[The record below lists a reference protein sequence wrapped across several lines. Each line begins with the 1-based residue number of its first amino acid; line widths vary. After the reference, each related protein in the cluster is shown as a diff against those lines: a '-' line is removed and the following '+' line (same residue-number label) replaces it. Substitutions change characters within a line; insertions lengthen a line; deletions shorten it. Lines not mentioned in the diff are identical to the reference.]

1 MPHAR
6 IAPVTTETFAS
17 ELPLSGLRVLDVG
30 TYIAAP
36 VTALVLGDYGAD
48 VIKVEQP
55 GVGDPNRI
63 IQSSHAYPKSPV
75 NYPWEMDS
83 RNKRSIA
90 LDLHHPEGRAAME
103 RLIARADVLVTN
115 FPLRLRERMRLR
127 WEDLRE
133 AHPRLVY
140 ASLTGFGEAGPERD
154 QPGFDSTAYFART
167 GFLDIN
173 RYEDQ
178 PPHFSM
184 PAAGDRATAMS
195 LVSAIL
201 LALMQRER
209 SGRGARVSTS
219 LLAAGLWSNG
229 VAVQAALVGATL
241 PLRPPRERPRS
252 ALGNCYLCSDGR
264 WFSIALPMEERF
276 WAGLCRVVGRP
287 ELEHDERFAST
298 AARRANAAA
307 LTAVFDQIFARQD
320 WAHWRERLTAERMI
334 FAPIT
339 RVTDLVDD
347 PQARAAQ
354 AIVESDNPEM
364 PLTLAVPFRIEDVEP
379 RRAGRAPALG
389 EHSSEIL
396 REAGFATQ
404 EIERLRAAGVIDGR

>member
-1 MPHAR
+1 MM
-6 IAPVTTETFAS
+6 TDAS
-17 ELPLSGLRVLDVG
+17 ATELPLAGLRVLDVG

-36 VTALVLGDYGAD
+36 VTALVLGDHGAD

-55 GVGDPNRI
+55 GVGDPNRV
-63 IQSSHAYPKSPV
+63 IQSSHAYPKSAV
-75 NYPWEMDS
+75 NYPWEMDA

-201 LALMQRER
+201 LALMRREK
-209 SGRGARVSTS
+209 SGRGGRVSTS

-252 ALGNCYLCSDGR
+252 ALGNCYLCKDGR

-276 WAGLCRVVGRP
+276 WPGLCRVVGRP
-287 ELEHDERFAST
+287 ELEHDARFATT
-298 AARRANAAA
+298 AMRRANAAE
-307 LTAVFDQIFARQD
+307 LTALFDAVFAQQD

-339 RVTDLVDD
+339 RVTDLADD

-354 AIVESDNPEM
+354 AIVESDNPDM
-364 PLTLAVPFRIEDVEP
+364 PLTLAVPFRIEGVEP
-379 RRAGRAPALG
+379 RRPGRAPALG
-389 EHSSEIL
+389 EHSGEIL
-396 REAGFATQ
+396 REAGFAPE
-404 EIERLRAAGVIDGR
+404 EIERLRTAGVVGGG

>member
-1 MPHAR
+1 M
-6 IAPVTTETFAS
+6 TSETSAT
-17 ELPLSGLRVLDVG
+17 ELPLAGLRVLDVG

-36 VTALVLGDYGAD
+36 VTALVLGEYGAD

-55 GVGDPNRI
+55 GVGDPNRV

-75 NYPWEMDS
+75 NYPWEMDA

-127 WEDLRE
+127 WEDLHA

-154 QPGFDSTAYFART
+154 QPGFDSTAYFARS

-201 LALMQRER
+201 LALMRREK
-209 SGRGARVSTS
+209 SGRGGRVSTS

-252 ALGNCYLCSDGR
+252 ALGNCYRCKDGR

-276 WAGLCRVVGRP
+276 WPGLCRVVGRP
-287 ELEHDERFAST
+287 ELEHDARFAT
-298 AARRANAAA
+298 TPARRANAAA
-307 LTAVFDQIFARQD
+307 LTAVFDAVFVAED
-320 WAHWRERLTAERMI
+320 WAHWRERLRAERMI

-339 RVTDLVDD
+339 RVTDLGED

-364 PLTLAVPFRIEDVEP
+364 PLTLAVPFRIEGVEP
-379 RRAGRAPALG
+379 RRPGRAPALG

-396 REAGFATQ
+396 REAGFAPD
-404 EIERLRAAGVIDGR
+404 EIARLRTAGVVGGV

>member
-1 MPHAR
+1 
-6 IAPVTTETFAS
+6 VTTEPSAT
-17 ELPLSGLRVLDVG
+17 ELPLAGLRVLDVG

-36 VTALVLGDYGAD
+36 VTALVLGEYGAD
-48 VIKVEQP
+48 VVKVEQP
-55 GVGDPNRI
+55 GVGDPNRV
-63 IQSSHAYPKSPV
+63 IQASHAYPKSPV

-90 LDLHHPEGRAAME
+90 LDLHHAEGRAALE

-115 FPLRLRERMRLR
+115 FPLKLRERMRLR
-127 WEDLRE
+127 WEDLRD
-133 AHPRLVY
+133 AHPQLVY

-154 QPGFDSTAYFART
+154 QPGFDSTAYFARS

-201 LALMQRER
+201 LALMRRSR
-209 SGRGARVSTS
+209 SGRGGRVSTS

-229 VAVQAALVGATL
+229 VAVQAALLGSTL

-252 ALGNCYLCSDGR
+252 ALGNTYRARDGR

-276 WAGLCRVVGRP
+276 WPGLCRVVDRP
-287 ELEHDERFAST
+287 ELELDARFAT
-298 AARRANAAA
+298 TTERRANAAE
-307 LTAVFDQIFARQD
+307 LVRIFDTVFAQED
-320 WAHWRERLTAERMI
+320 WAVWRERLMAERMI
-334 FAPIT
+334 FSPIT
-339 RVTDLVDD
+339 RVEDLVDD

-354 AIVESDNPEM
+354 AIIESANPAM
-364 PLTLAVPFRIEDVEP
+364 PLTLAAPFRIEGVEP
-379 RRAGRAPALG
+379 RPAGRAPALG
-389 EHSSEIL
+389 EHSNEIL
-396 REAGFATQ
+396 REAGIAPDA
-404 EIERLRAAGVIDGR
+404 IERLRAAGIVGGS

>member
-1 MPHAR
+1 MP
-6 IAPVTTETFAS
+6 PEDSAS

-36 VTALVLGDYGAD
+36 VAATVLGDYGAE

-55 GVGDPNRI
+55 GAGDPNRI
-63 IQSSHAYPKSPV
+63 IQASHAYPKCAV
-75 NYPWEMDS
+75 NYPWEMDG

-90 LDLHHPEGRAAME
+90 LDIVRAEGRDALEA
-103 RLIARADVLVTN
+103 LIARADVLVTN

-127 WEDLRE
+127 WDDLRD

-154 QPGFDSTAYFART
+154 QPGFDSTAYFARS

-173 RYEDQ
+173 RYENQ

-201 LALMQRER
+201 LALMRRAQ
-209 SGRGARVSTS
+209 SGRGGRVSTS

-229 VAVQAALVGATL
+229 VAVQAALLGATL

-252 ALGNCYLCSDGR
+252 ALGNTYRARDGR

-276 WAGLCRVVGRP
+276 WPGLCRVVDRP
-287 ELEHDERFAST
+287 ELELDTRFATT
-298 AARRANAAA
+298 AERRANAAA
-307 LTAVFDQIFARQD
+307 LVRVFDEVFAQED
-320 WAHWRERLTAERMI
+320 WAVWRERLMAERMI
-334 FAPIT
+334 FSPIT
-339 RVTDLVDD
+339 RVEDLADD

-354 AIVESDNPEM
+354 AIIESTNPDM
-364 PLTLAVPFRIEDVEP
+364 PLTLAAPFRIEGVEP
-379 RRAGRAPALG
+379 RPAGRAPRLG

-396 REAGFATQ
+396 REAGIAQ
-404 EIERLRAAGVIDGR
+404 DAIERLRAAGIVGGN

>member
-1 MPHAR
+1 MP
-6 IAPVTTETFAS
+6 TEVSAS

-36 VTALVLGDYGAD
+36 VATTVLGDYGAD
-48 VIKVEQP
+48 VIKIEQP
-55 GVGDPNRI
+55 GTGDPNRV
-63 IQSSHAYPKSPV
+63 IQSSHAYPKSAV
-75 NYPWEMDS
+75 NYPWEMDG

-90 LDLHHPEGRAAME
+90 LDIVRPEGRAALE
-103 RLIARADVLVTN
+103 ALIRRADVLVTN

-127 WEDLRE
+127 YDDLRD
-133 AHPRLVY
+133 AHPRLIY

-154 QPGFDSTAYFART
+154 QPGFDSTAYFARS

-195 LVSAIL
+195 IVSAIL
-201 LALMQRER
+201 VTLLRRER
-209 SGRGARVSTS
+209 TGRGAMVSTS

-229 VAVQAALVGATL
+229 VAVQAALVGSIL

-252 ALGNCYLCSDGR
+252 ALGNCYCASDGR

-276 WAGLCRVVGRP
+276 WPGLCRVVDRP
-287 ELEHDERFAST
+287 ELELDARFAT
-298 AARRANAAA
+298 TEVRRKNAAE
-307 LTAVFDQIFARQD
+307 LTRLFDEVFARED
-320 WAHWRERLTAERMI
+320 WAHWRERLMAERMI
-334 FAPIT
+334 FSPIT
-339 RVTDLVDD
+339 RVEDLVDD

-354 AIVESDNPEM
+354 AIIESDNPDM
-364 PLTLAVPFRIEDVEP
+364 PLTLAAPFRIEGVEP
-379 RRAGRAPALG
+379 RPAGRAPRLG
-389 EHSSEIL
+389 EHSNEIL
-396 REAGFATQ
+396 REAGFDV
-404 EIERLRAAGVIDGR
+404 EDIERLRAAGVVGGD

>member
-1 MPHAR
+1 MQTR
-6 IAPVTTETFAS
+6 NDES
-17 ELPLSGLRVLDVG
+17 ELPLAGLRVLDVG

-36 VTALVLGDYGAD
+36 VATTVLGDYGAD
-48 VIKVEQP
+48 VIKIEQP
-55 GVGDPNRI
+55 GTGDPNRV
-63 IQSSHAYPKSPV
+63 IQSSHAYPKSAV
-75 NYPWEMDS
+75 NYPWEMDG

-90 LDLHHPEGRAAME
+90 LDIVRPEGRAALE
-103 RLIARADVLVTN
+103 ALIRRADVLVTN

-127 WEDLRE
+127 YDDLRE
-133 AHPRLVY
+133 AHPRLIY

-154 QPGFDSTAYFART
+154 QPGFDSTAYFARS

-195 LVSAIL
+195 IVSAVLVAL
-201 LALMQRER
+201 LRRER
-209 SGRGARVSTS
+209 TGRGAMVSTS

-229 VAVQAALVGATL
+229 VAVQAALLGSTL

-252 ALGNCYLCSDGR
+252 ALGNCYRAKDGR

-276 WAGLCRVVGRP
+276 WPGLCRAVDRP
-287 ELEHDERFAST
+287 ELELDARFATT
-298 AARRANAAA
+298 AVRRANAAE
-307 LTAVFDQIFARQD
+307 LTRVFDDVFAQED
-320 WAHWRERLTAERMI
+320 WAHWRERLMAERMI
-334 FAPIT
+334 FSPIT
-339 RVTDLVDD
+339 RVEDLADD

-354 AIVESDNPEM
+354 AIIESDNPEM
-364 PLTLAVPFRIEDVEP
+364 PLTLAAPFRIEGVEP
-379 RRAGRAPALG
+379 RPAGRAPTLG

-396 REAGFATQ
+396 REAGFDA
-404 EIERLRAAGVIDGR
+404 EDIERLRAAGVVGGN

>member
-1 MPHAR
+1 
-6 IAPVTTETFAS
+6 
-17 ELPLSGLRVLDVG
+17 
-30 TYIAAP
+30 
-36 VTALVLGDYGAD
+36 
-48 VIKVEQP
+48 
-55 GVGDPNRI
+55 
-63 IQSSHAYPKSPV
+63 
-75 NYPWEMDS
+75 
-83 RNKRSIA
+83 
-90 LDLHHPEGRAAME
+90 ME

-115 FPLRLRERMRLR
+115 FPLRLRTRMRLR

-140 ASLTGFGEAGPERD
+140 ASLTGFGEDGPERD

-201 LALMQRER
+201 LALMRRER
-209 SGRGARVSTS
+209 SGRGGRVSTS

-252 ALGNCYLCSDGR
+252 ALGNCYLCRDGR

-276 WAGLCRVVGRP
+276 WPGLCRVVGRP
-287 ELEHDERFAST
+287 DLEHDARFAT
-298 AARRANAAA
+298 TPARRANAAE
-307 LTAVFDQIFARQD
+307 LTAVFDAVFAEED

-339 RVTDLVDD
+339 RVTDLIDD

-354 AIVESDNPEM
+354 AIVESDNPDM
-364 PLTLAVPFRIEDVEP
+364 PLTLAVPFRIEGVEP
-379 RRAGRAPALG
+379 RRPGRAPALG

-396 REAGFATQ
+396 REAGFAPD
-404 EIERLRAAGVIDGR
+404 EIERLRTAGVVGGG

>member
-1 MPHAR
+1 M
-6 IAPVTTETFAS
+6 TTDAS
-17 ELPLSGLRVLDVG
+17 ATELPLAGLRVLDVG

-36 VTALVLGDYGAD
+36 VTALVLGDHGAD

-55 GVGDPNRI
+55 GVGDPNRV
-63 IQSSHAYPKSPV
+63 IQSSHAYPKSAV
-75 NYPWEMDS
+75 NYPWEMDA

-201 LALMQRER
+201 LALMRREK
-209 SGRGARVSTS
+209 SGRGGRVSTS

-252 ALGNCYLCSDGR
+252 ALGNCYLCKDGR

-276 WAGLCRVVGRP
+276 WPGLCRVVGRP
-287 ELEHDERFAST
+287 ELEHDARFATT
-298 AARRANAAA
+298 ATRRANAAE
-307 LTAVFDQIFARQD
+307 LTALFDADFAQQD

-339 RVTDLVDD
+339 RVTDLADD

-354 AIVESDNPEM
+354 AIVESDNPDM
-364 PLTLAVPFRIEDVEP
+364 PLTLAVPFRIEGVEP
-379 RRAGRAPALG
+379 RRPGRAPALG
-389 EHSSEIL
+389 EHSGEIL
-396 REAGFATQ
+396 REAGFAPE
-404 EIERLRAAGVIDGR
+404 EIERLRTAGVVGGG

>member
-1 MPHAR
+1 MP
-6 IAPVTTETFAS
+6 TEDSAS
-17 ELPLSGLRVLDVG
+17 ELPLAGLRVLDVG

-36 VTALVLGDYGAD
+36 VATTVLGDYGAD

-55 GVGDPNRI
+55 GAGDPNRI
-63 IQSSHAYPKSPV
+63 IQASHAYPKSAV
-75 NYPWEMDS
+75 NYPWEMDG

-90 LDLHHPEGRAAME
+90 LDIVRAEGRDALEA
-103 RLIARADVLVTN
+103 LIARADVLVTN

-127 WEDLRE
+127 WDDLRE

-154 QPGFDSTAYFART
+154 QPGFDSTAYFARS

-173 RYEDQ
+173 RYENQ

-201 LALMQRER
+201 LALMRRAQ
-209 SGRGARVSTS
+209 SGRGGRVSTS

-229 VAVQAALVGATL
+229 VAVQAALLGSTL

-252 ALGNCYLCSDGR
+252 ALGNTYRARDGR

-276 WAGLCRVVGRP
+276 WPGLCRVVDRP
-287 ELEHDERFAST
+287 ELELDARFATT
-298 AARRANAAA
+298 ADRRANAAA
-307 LTAVFDQIFARQD
+307 LVREFDEVFARED
-320 WAHWRERLTAERMI
+320 WAVWRERLMAERMI
-334 FAPIT
+334 FSPIT
-339 RVTDLVDD
+339 RVEDLVDD

-354 AIVESDNPEM
+354 AIIESANPDM
-364 PLTLAVPFRIEDVEP
+364 PLTLAAPFRIDGVEP
-379 RRAGRAPALG
+379 RPAGRAPTLG

-396 REAGFATQ
+396 REAGIAQDT
-404 EIERLRAAGVIDGR
+404 IERLRAAGIVGGS

>member
-1 MPHAR
+1 MP
-6 IAPVTTETFAS
+6 PEDSAS
-17 ELPLSGLRVLDVG
+17 GLPLSGLRVLDVG

-36 VTALVLGDYGAD
+36 VATTVLGDYGAE

-55 GVGDPNRI
+55 GAGDPNRI
-63 IQSSHAYPKSPV
+63 IQASHAYPKCAV
-75 NYPWEMDS
+75 NYPWEMDG

-90 LDLHHPEGRAAME
+90 LDIVRAEGRDALEA
-103 RLIARADVLVTN
+103 LIARADVLVTN

-127 WEDLRE
+127 WDDLRE

-154 QPGFDSTAYFART
+154 QPGFDSTAYFARS

-173 RYEDQ
+173 RYENQ

-201 LALMQRER
+201 LALMRRAQ
-209 SGRGARVSTS
+209 SGRGGRVSTS

-229 VAVQAALVGATL
+229 VAVQAALLGASL

-252 ALGNCYLCSDGR
+252 ALGNTYRARDGR

-276 WAGLCRVVGRP
+276 WPGLCRVVDRP
-287 ELEHDERFAST
+287 ELELDTRFATT
-298 AARRANAAA
+298 AERRANAAE
-307 LTAVFDQIFARQD
+307 LVRVFDEVFAQED
-320 WAHWRERLTAERMI
+320 WAVWRERLMAERMI
-334 FAPIT
+334 FSPIT
-339 RVTDLVDD
+339 RVEDLVDD

-354 AIVESDNPEM
+354 AIIESANPDM
-364 PLTLAVPFRIEDVEP
+364 PLTLAAPFRIEGVEP
-379 RRAGRAPALG
+379 RPAGRAPGLG

-396 REAGFATQ
+396 REAGIAQ
-404 EIERLRAAGVIDGR
+404 DAIARLRAAGIVGGN

>member
-1 MPHAR
+1 
-6 IAPVTTETFAS
+6 VTTETSAT
-17 ELPLSGLRVLDVG
+17 ELPLAGLRVLDVG

-36 VTALVLGDYGAD
+36 VTALVLGEYGAD

-55 GVGDPNRI
+55 GVGDPNRV
-63 IQSSHAYPKSPV
+63 IQASHAYPKSPV

-90 LDLHHPEGRAAME
+90 LDLHHPEGRAALE

-115 FPLRLRERMRLR
+115 FPLKLRERMRLR
-127 WEDLRE
+127 WEDLRD

-154 QPGFDSTAYFART
+154 QPGFDSTAYFARS

-195 LVSAIL
+195 LVAAIL
-201 LALMQRER
+201 LALMRRSR
-209 SGRGARVSTS
+209 SGRGGRVSTS

-241 PLRPPRERPRS
+241 PLRPPRDRPRS
-252 ALGNCYLCSDGR
+252 ALGNCYLCKDGR

-276 WAGLCRVVGRP
+276 WPGLCRVVERP
-287 ELEHDERFAST
+287 ELEHDTRFATT
-298 AARRANAAA
+298 AERRANAAA
-307 LTAVFDQIFARQD
+307 LTRVFDEIFAQQD
-320 WAHWRERLTAERMI
+320 WAVWRERLMAERMI
-334 FAPIT
+334 FSPIT
-339 RVTDLVDD
+339 RVEDLVED

-354 AIVESDNPEM
+354 AIVETDNPDM
-364 PLTLAVPFRIEDVEP
+364 PLTLAVPFRIEGVEP
-379 RRAGRAPALG
+379 RRAGPAPALG

-396 REAGFATQ
+396 REAGFAA
-404 EIERLRAAGVIDGR
+404 EEVERLRAAGVVGGA

>member
-1 MPHAR
+1 MP
-6 IAPVTTETFAS
+6 PEDSAS

-36 VTALVLGDYGAD
+36 VAATVLGDYGAE

-55 GVGDPNRI
+55 GAGDPNRI
-63 IQSSHAYPKSPV
+63 IQASHAYPKCAV
-75 NYPWEMDS
+75 NYPWEMDG

-90 LDLHHPEGRAAME
+90 LDIVRAEGRDALEA
-103 RLIARADVLVTN
+103 LIARADVLVTN

-127 WEDLRE
+127 WDDLRD

-154 QPGFDSTAYFART
+154 QPGFDSTAYFARS

-173 RYEDQ
+173 RYENQ

-201 LALMQRER
+201 LALMRRAQ
-209 SGRGARVSTS
+209 SGRGGRVSTS

-229 VAVQAALVGATL
+229 VAVQAALLGATL

-252 ALGNCYLCSDGR
+252 ALGNTYRARDGR

-276 WAGLCRVVGRP
+276 WPGLCRVVDRP
-287 ELEHDERFAST
+287 ELELDTRFATT
-298 AARRANAAA
+298 AERRANAAA
-307 LTAVFDQIFARQD
+307 LVRVFDEVFAQED
-320 WAHWRERLTAERMI
+320 WAVWRERLMAERMI
-334 FAPIT
+334 FSPIT
-339 RVTDLVDD
+339 RVEDLADD

-354 AIVESDNPEM
+354 AIIESTNPDM
-364 PLTLAVPFRIEDVEP
+364 PLTLAAPFRIEGVEP
-379 RRAGRAPALG
+379 RPAGRAPGLG

-396 REAGFATQ
+396 REAGIAQ
-404 EIERLRAAGVIDGR
+404 DAIERLRAAGIVGGN

>member
-1 MPHAR
+1 MPTADS
-6 IAPVTTETFAS
+6 AA
-17 ELPLSGLRVLDVG
+17 ELPLAGLRVLDVG

-36 VTALVLGDYGAD
+36 VATTVLGDYGAD

-55 GVGDPNRI
+55 GTGDPNRV
-63 IQSSHAYPKSPV
+63 IQASHAYPKSLV
-75 NYPWEMDS
+75 NYPWEMDG

-90 LDLHHPEGRAAME
+90 LDIVRAEGRDALEA
-103 RLIARADVLVTN
+103 LIGRADVLVTN

-127 WEDLRE
+127 WDDLRE

-154 QPGFDSTAYFART
+154 QPGFDSTAYFARS

-173 RYEDQ
+173 RYENQ

-195 LVSAIL
+195 IVSAVLIAL
-201 LALMQRER
+201 LRRER
-209 SGRGARVSTS
+209 TGRGGKISTS

-229 VAVQAALVGATL
+229 VAVQAALLGSTL

-252 ALGNCYLCSDGR
+252 ALGNTYCARDGR

-276 WAGLCRVVGRP
+276 WPGLCRVIDRP
-287 ELEHDERFAST
+287 ELELDTRFAT
-298 AARRANAAA
+298 TEDRRKNAAA
-307 LTAVFDQIFARQD
+307 LVRVFDEVFAQQD
-320 WAHWRERLTAERMI
+320 WATWRERLMAERMI
-334 FAPIT
+334 FSPIT
-339 RVTDLVDD
+339 RVEDLVDD

-354 AIVESDNPEM
+354 AIIESANPDM
-364 PLTLAVPFRIEDVEP
+364 PLTLAAPFRIDGVEP
-379 RRAGRAPALG
+379 RPAGRAPTLG

-396 REAGFATQ
+396 REAGIAQDT
-404 EIERLRAAGVIDGR
+404 IERLRAAGIVGGS

>member
-1 MPHAR
+1 MNADLP
-6 IAPVTTETFAS
+6 ES
-17 ELPLSGLRVLDVG
+17 DLPLSGLRVLDVG
-30 TYIAAP
+30 TYIAVP

-55 GVGDPNRI
+55 GVGDPNRV

-75 NYPWEMDS
+75 NYPWEMDA

-127 WEDLRE
+127 WEDLRD

-201 LALMQRER
+201 LALMRRER
-209 SGRGARVSTS
+209 SGRGGRVSTS

-252 ALGNCYLCSDGR
+252 ALGNCYLCKDGR

-276 WAGLCRVVGRP
+276 WPGLCRVVGRP
-287 ELEHDERFAST
+287 GLEHDARFATT
-298 AARRANAAA
+298 AARRANAAE
-307 LTAVFDQIFARQD
+307 LTAVFDAVFATED

-334 FAPIT
+334 FSPIT

-354 AIVESDNPEM
+354 AIVESDNPDM
-364 PLTLAVPFRIEDVEP
+364 PLTLAVPFRIEGVEP

-389 EHSSEIL
+389 EHSAQIL
-396 REAGFATQ
+396 RESGFAPE
-404 EIERLRAAGVIDGR
+404 EIERLRAAGVLGGG

>member
-1 MPHAR
+1 M
-6 IAPVTTETFAS
+6 TTDTSAT

-36 VTALVLGDYGAD
+36 VTALVLGEYGAD
-48 VIKVEQP
+48 VVKVEQP
-55 GVGDPNRI
+55 GVGDPNRV
-63 IQSSHAYPKSPV
+63 IQASHAYPKSPV

-90 LDLHHPEGRAAME
+90 LDLHHPEGRAALE

-115 FPLRLRERMRLR
+115 FPLKLRERMRLR
-127 WEDLRE
+127 WEDLRD

-154 QPGFDSTAYFART
+154 QPGFDSTAYFARS

-195 LVSAIL
+195 LVAAIL
-201 LALMQRER
+201 LALMRRSR
-209 SGRGARVSTS
+209 SGRGGRVSTS

-241 PLRPPRERPRS
+241 PLRPPRDRPRS
-252 ALGNCYLCSDGR
+252 ALGNCYLCKDGR

-276 WAGLCRVVGRP
+276 WPGLCRVIRRP
-287 ELEHDERFAST
+287 ELEHDARFAST
-298 AARRANAAA
+298 AERRANAAA
-307 LTAVFDQIFARQD
+307 LTRVFDEVFAQQD
-320 WAHWRERLTAERMI
+320 WAVWRERLIAERMI
-334 FAPIT
+334 FSPIT
-339 RVTDLVDD
+339 RVEDLVDD

-354 AIVESDNPEM
+354 AIVETDNPAM
-364 PLTLAVPFRIEDVEP
+364 PLTLAVPFRIEGVEP
-379 RRAGRAPALG
+379 RRAGPAPALG

-396 REAGFATQ
+396 REVGFAAE
-404 EIERLRAAGVIDGR
+404 EIERLRAAGVVGGA

>member
-1 MPHAR
+1 MESQLP
-6 IAPVTTETFAS
+6 EN
-17 ELPLSGLRVLDVG
+17 ELPLAGLRVLDVS

-36 VTALVLGDYGAD
+36 VAALVLGDYGAD

-55 GVGDPNRI
+55 GVGDPNRV
-63 IQSSHAYPKSPV
+63 IQASHAYPKCPV

-90 LDLHHPEGRAAME
+90 LDLHHPEGRAALE
-103 RLIARADVLVTN
+103 RLIARADILVTN
-115 FPLRLRERMRLR
+115 FPLKLRGRMRLR
-127 WEDLRE
+127 WEDLRD

-154 QPGFDSTAYFART
+154 QPGFDSTAYFARS

-195 LVSAIL
+195 IVSAVMIAL
-201 LALMQRER
+201 LRRER
-209 SGRGARVSTS
+209 TGRGGKVSTS

-229 VAVQAALVGATL
+229 VAVQAALLGSTL

-252 ALGNCYLCSDGR
+252 ALGNTYRARDGR

-276 WAGLCRVVGRP
+276 WSGLGRVVDRP
-287 ELEHDERFAST
+287 ELEHDARFATT
-298 AARRANAAA
+298 AERRANAAA
-307 LTAVFDQIFARQD
+307 LVRIFDDIFAQQD
-320 WAHWRERLTAERMI
+320 WAVWRERLMAERMI
-334 FAPIT
+334 FSPIT
-339 RVTDLVDD
+339 RVEDLVDD

-354 AIVESDNPEM
+354 AVIESENPEM
-364 PLTLAVPFRIEDVEP
+364 PLTLAVPFRIEGVEP
-379 RRAGRAPALG
+379 RPAGRAPRLG

-396 REAGFATQ
+396 REAGFSAD
-404 EIERLRAAGVIDGR
+404 EIERLRAAGVVGGS

>member
-1 MPHAR
+1 MNADLP
-6 IAPVTTETFAS
+6 ES
-17 ELPLSGLRVLDVG
+17 DLPLSGLRVLDVG
-30 TYIAAP
+30 TYIAVP

-55 GVGDPNRI
+55 GVGDPNRV
-63 IQSSHAYPKSPV
+63 IQASHAYPKSPV

-103 RLIARADVLVTN
+103 RLIAGADVLVTN

-201 LALMQRER
+201 LALMRRER

-252 ALGNCYLCSDGR
+252 ALGNCYLCKDGR

-276 WAGLCRVVGRP
+276 WPGLCRVVGRP
-287 ELEHDERFAST
+287 ELEHDARFATT
-298 AARRANAAA
+298 AARRANAAE
-307 LTAVFDQIFARQD
+307 LTAVFDAVFATED

-334 FAPIT
+334 FSPIT

-354 AIVESDNPEM
+354 AIVESDNPDM
-364 PLTLAVPFRIEDVEP
+364 PLTLAVPFRIEGVEP
-379 RRAGRAPALG
+379 RRPGRAPALG
-389 EHSSEIL
+389 EHGTQIL
-396 REAGFATQ
+396 REAGFAPE
-404 EIERLRAAGVIDGR
+404 EIERLRTAGVVGGS

>member
-1 MPHAR
+1 MP
-6 IAPVTTETFAS
+6 PEDSAS

-36 VTALVLGDYGAD
+36 VAATVLGDYGAE

-55 GVGDPNRI
+55 GAGDPNRI
-63 IQSSHAYPKSPV
+63 IQASHAYPKCAV
-75 NYPWEMDS
+75 NYPWEMDG

-90 LDLHHPEGRAAME
+90 LDIVRAEGRDALEA
-103 RLIARADVLVTN
+103 LIARADVLVTN

-127 WEDLRE
+127 WDDLRD
-133 AHPRLVY
+133 AHPRLIY

-154 QPGFDSTAYFART
+154 QPGFDSTAYFARS

-173 RYEDQ
+173 RYENQ

-201 LALMQRER
+201 LALMRRAQ
-209 SGRGARVSTS
+209 SGRGGRVSTS

-229 VAVQAALVGATL
+229 VAVQAALLGATL

-252 ALGNCYLCSDGR
+252 ALGNTYRARDGR

-276 WAGLCRVVGRP
+276 WPGLCRVVDRP
-287 ELEHDERFAST
+287 ELELDTRFATT
-298 AARRANAAA
+298 AERRANAAA
-307 LTAVFDQIFARQD
+307 LVRVFDEVFAQED
-320 WAHWRERLTAERMI
+320 WAVWRERLMAERMI
-334 FAPIT
+334 FSPIT
-339 RVTDLVDD
+339 RVEDLVDD

-354 AIVESDNPEM
+354 AIIESTNPDM
-364 PLTLAVPFRIEDVEP
+364 PLTLAAPFRIEGVEP
-379 RRAGRAPALG
+379 RPAGRAPGLG

-396 REAGFATQ
+396 REAGIAQ
-404 EIERLRAAGVIDGR
+404 DAIERLRAAGIVGGN

>member
-1 MPHAR
+1 M
-6 IAPVTTETFAS
+6 TTETFAS

-298 AARRANAAA
+298 AARRTNAAA

>member
-1 MPHAR
+1 M
-6 IAPVTTETFAS
+6 
-17 ELPLSGLRVLDVG
+17 LDVG

-36 VTALVLGDYGAD
+36 VATTVLGDYGAE
-48 VIKVEQP
+48 VIKIEQP
-55 GVGDPNRI
+55 GTGDPNRV
-63 IQSSHAYPKSPV
+63 IQASHAYPKSAV
-75 NYPWEMDS
+75 NYPWEMDG

-90 LDLHHPEGRAAME
+90 LDIVRSEGRDALEA
-103 RLIARADVLVTN
+103 LIRRADVLVTN

-127 WEDLRE
+127 YDDLRE
-133 AHPRLVY
+133 AHPRLIY

-154 QPGFDSTAYFART
+154 QPGFDSTAYFARS

-195 LVSAIL
+195 IVSAVLVAL
-201 LALMQRER
+201 LRRER
-209 SGRGARVSTS
+209 TGRGAMVSTS

-229 VAVQAALVGATL
+229 VAVQAALLGSIL

-252 ALGNCYLCSDGR
+252 ALGNCYCARDGR

-276 WAGLCRVVGRP
+276 WPGLCRAVDRP
-287 ELEHDERFAST
+287 ELELDARFATT
-298 AARRANAAA
+298 AVRRANAAE
-307 LTAVFDQIFARQD
+307 LTRVFDDVFAQED
-320 WAHWRERLTAERMI
+320 WAHWRERLMAERMI
-334 FAPIT
+334 FSPIT
-339 RVTDLVDD
+339 RVEDLADD

-354 AIVESDNPEM
+354 AIIESDNPEM
-364 PLTLAVPFRIEDVEP
+364 PLTLAAPFRIEGVEP
-379 RRAGRAPALG
+379 RPAGRAPTLG

-396 REAGFATQ
+396 REAGFDA
-404 EIERLRAAGVIDGR
+404 EDIERLRAAGVVGGN

>member
-1 MPHAR
+1 MP
-6 IAPVTTETFAS
+6 PEDSAS

-36 VTALVLGDYGAD
+36 VAATVLGDYGAE

-55 GVGDPNRI
+55 GAGDPNRI
-63 IQSSHAYPKSPV
+63 IQASHAYPKCAV
-75 NYPWEMDS
+75 NYPWEMDG
-83 RNKRSIA
+83 RNKRSLA
-90 LDLHHPEGRAAME
+90 LDIVRAEGRDALEA
-103 RLIARADVLVTN
+103 LIARADVLVTN

-127 WEDLRE
+127 WDDLRD
-133 AHPRLVY
+133 AHPRLIY

-154 QPGFDSTAYFART
+154 QPGFDSTAYFARS

-173 RYEDQ
+173 RYENQ

-201 LALMQRER
+201 LALMRRAQ
-209 SGRGARVSTS
+209 SGRGGRVSTS

-229 VAVQAALVGATL
+229 VAVQAALLGATL

-252 ALGNCYLCSDGR
+252 ALGNTYRARDGR

-276 WAGLCRVVGRP
+276 WPGLCRVVDRP
-287 ELEHDERFAST
+287 ELELDTRFATT
-298 AARRANAAA
+298 AERRANAAA
-307 LTAVFDQIFARQD
+307 LVRVFDEVFAQED
-320 WAHWRERLTAERMI
+320 WAVWRERLMAERMI
-334 FAPIT
+334 FSPIT
-339 RVTDLVDD
+339 RVEDLADD

-354 AIVESDNPEM
+354 AIIESTNPDM
-364 PLTLAVPFRIEDVEP
+364 PLTLAAPFRIEGVEP
-379 RRAGRAPALG
+379 RPAGRAPGLG

-396 REAGFATQ
+396 REAGIAQ
-404 EIERLRAAGVIDGR
+404 DAIERLRAAGIVGGN